1 MGNLFL
7 SNPRMGNL
15 FSFLFVIHLAAFV
28 VAAGTYFQP
37 WKLFTDT
44 RVEEALPQV
53 TATNVAP
60 KEATPDGADE
70 KIAKK
75 EEPLSSSKSS
85 TGATKVIESPEVL
98 AEGKF
103 ITHEHDTTG
112 SVKILKY
119 SDGSRIL
126 RIENLKTSNGPKLE
140 VWLTDAPVIE
150 GLDGWRVFDDG
161 KFINLGALK
170 GNIGS
175 QNYSIPSETILE
187 DYSSISIWCE
197 RFSVSF
203 GAAALRLP

>member
-1 MGNLFL
+1 MRIGISKKTLV
-7 SNPRMGNL
+7 
-15 FSFLFVIHLAAFV
+15 VISLVSVPFV

-44 RVEEALPQV
+44 RVEEALPKP
-53 TATNVAP
+53 TGTTVAP
-60 KEATPDGADE
+60 KDATTDETGE
-70 KIAKK
+70 KIAET
-75 EEPLSSSKSS
+75 EEPLSSSKSATDS
-85 TGATKVIESPEVL
+85 TEVVESPEVL

-103 ITHEHDTTG
+103 ITHEHATTG

-161 KFINLGALK
+161 KFLNLGALK

-175 QNYSIPSETILE
+175 QNYLIPSETNLD

-203 GAAALRLP
+203 GAAALRKS

>member
-1 MGNLFL
+1 MKFAISKKTRL
-7 SNPRMGNL
+7 
-15 FSFLFVIHLAAFV
+15 VISLV
-28 VAAGTYFQP
+28 SVSVIVSAGTYFQP

-44 RVEEALPQV
+44 RVEEALPRLMDTTV
-53 TATNVAP
+53 AT
-60 KEATPDGADE
+60 KDTTSE
-70 KIAKK
+70 KVNEEVVEK
-75 EEPLSSSKSS
+75 EEQLSGGKSATDS
-85 TGATKVIESPEVL
+85 TEVIDSPEVL

-103 ITHEHDTTG
+103 ITHEHATTG
-112 SVKILKY
+112 YVKILKY

-161 KFINLGALK
+161 KFFNLGALK

-175 QNYSIPSETILE
+175 QNYSIPSEINL
-187 DYSSISIWCE
+187 DDFSSISIWCE

-203 GAAALRLP
+203 GAAALRAP

>member
-1 MGNLFL
+1 
-7 SNPRMGNL
+7 
-15 FSFLFVIHLAAFV
+15 
-28 VAAGTYFQP
+28 VAL
-37 WKLFTDT
+37 KDEITD
-44 RVEEALPQV
+44 
-53 TATNVAP
+53 
-60 KEATPDGADE
+60 KDDE
-70 KIAKK
+70 KVAKN
-75 EEPLSSSKSS
+75 EESLSSSKS
-85 TGATKVIESPEVL
+85 ATDPTEVIDPPEVL
-98 AEGKF
+98 AEGNF
-103 ITHEHDTTG
+103 ITHEHATTG

-161 KFINLGALK
+161 RYINLGALK

-175 QNYSIPSETILE
+175 QNYSIPSEINLD

-203 GAAALRLP
+203 GAAVLQTP

>member
-1 MGNLFL
+1 MRIAISKKTLL
-7 SNPRMGNL
+7 
-15 FSFLFVIHLAAFV
+15 VISLV
-28 VAAGTYFQP
+28 SVPVIVSAGTYFQP

-44 RVEEALPQV
+44 RVEEALPQL
-53 TATNVAP
+53 TETTVAP
-60 KEATPDGADE
+60 KDEITDKDDE
-70 KIAKK
+70 KVAKN
-75 EEPLSSSKSS
+75 EEPLSSSKSATDS
-85 TGATKVIESPEVL
+85 TEVIDPPEVL

-103 ITHEHDTTG
+103 ITHEHATTG

-150 GLDGWRVFDDG
+150 GLDGWRMFDDG
-161 KFINLGALK
+161 KYINLGALR

-175 QNYSIPSETILE
+175 QNYSIPSEINLY

-203 GAAALRLP
+203 GAAALRSP

>member
-1 MGNLFL
+1 MRIAIRKKTLL
-7 SNPRMGNL
+7 
-15 FSFLFVIHLAAFV
+15 VISLV
-28 VAAGTYFQP
+28 SVPVIVSAGTYFQP

-44 RVEEALPQV
+44 RVEEALPQL
-53 TATNVAP
+53 TETTVAL
-60 KEATPDGADE
+60 KDEITDKDDE
-70 KIAKK
+70 KVAKN
-75 EEPLSSSKSS
+75 EESLSSGKS
-85 TGATKVIESPEVL
+85 ATDPTEVIDPPEVL
-98 AEGKF
+98 AEGNF
-103 ITHEHDTTG
+103 ITHEHATTG

-161 KFINLGALK
+161 RYINLGALK

-175 QNYSIPSETILE
+175 QNYSIPSEINLD

-203 GAAALRLP
+203 GAAVLQTP

>member
-1 MGNLFL
+1 MRIGISKKTLV
-7 SNPRMGNL
+7 
-15 FSFLFVIHLAAFV
+15 VISLASVPFV

-44 RVEEALPQV
+44 RVEEALPEL
-53 TATNVAP
+53 TETTVAP
-60 KEATPDGADE
+60 KDTTPDETGE
-70 KIAKK
+70 KMAEK
-75 EEPLSSSKSS
+75 EESLSSSKS
-85 TGATKVIESPEVL
+85 ATDSADVIESPEVL

-103 ITHEHDTTG
+103 ITHEHATTG

-126 RIENLKTSNGPKLE
+126 RMEKLKTSNGPKLE

-161 KFINLGALK
+161 KFFNLGALK

-175 QNYSIPSETILE
+175 QNYSIPSEINLDE
-187 DYSSISIWCE
+187 YSSISIWCE

-203 GAAALRLP
+203 GAAALRRP

>member
-1 MGNLFL
+1 M
-7 SNPRMGNL
+7 SIRVSKKMIV
-15 FSFLFVIHLAAFV
+15 VITLVLVPTF
-28 VAAGTYFQP
+28 VAAGIYFQP

-53 TATNVAP
+53 TETTVAP
-60 KEATPDGADE
+60 KDATPDGADE

-75 EEPLSSSKSS
+75 EEPLSSSKS
-85 TGATKVIESPEVL
+85 ATDATEVIESPEVL

-140 VWLTDAPVIE
+140 VWLTDAPVIQ

-175 QNYSIPSETILE
+175 QNYSIPSETNLD

>member
-1 MGNLFL
+1 MRIAIGKKTLL
-7 SNPRMGNL
+7 
-15 FSFLFVIHLAAFV
+15 VISLV
-28 VAAGTYFQP
+28 SVPVIVSVGTFFQP

-44 RVEEALPQV
+44 RVEEALPQLIEKTV
-53 TATNVAP
+53 AT
-60 KEATPDGADE
+60 KEVTPDKAD
-70 KIAKK
+70 AKVA
-75 EEPLSSSKSS
+75 EQDEPLPNDESAEDS
-85 TGATKVIESPEVL
+85 TEVIEAPEVL

-103 ITHEHDTTG
+103 ITHEHATTG

-150 GLDGWRVFDDG
+150 GLDGWRVVDDG

-175 QNYSIPSETILE
+175 QNYSIPSEINLDE
-187 DYSSISIWCE
+187 YSSISIWCE

>member
-1 MGNLFL
+1 MRIAISKKTLL
-7 SNPRMGNL
+7 
-15 FSFLFVIHLAAFV
+15 VISLV
-28 VAAGTYFQP
+28 SVTVIVSAGTYFQP

-44 RVEEALPQV
+44 RVEEALPQL
-53 TATNVAP
+53 TETTVAP
-60 KEATPDGADE
+60 KDEITDKDDE
-70 KIAKK
+70 KVAKN
-75 EEPLSSSKSS
+75 EEPLSSSKSATDS
-85 TGATKVIESPEVL
+85 TEVIDPPEVL

-103 ITHEHDTTG
+103 ITHEHATTG
-112 SVKILKY
+112 TVKILKY

-161 KFINLGALK
+161 KYINLGALR

-175 QNYSIPSETILE
+175 QNYSIPSEINLY

-203 GAAALRLP
+203 GAAALRTP

>member
-1 MGNLFL
+1 MRIAIGKKTLL
-7 SNPRMGNL
+7 
-15 FSFLFVIHLAAFV
+15 VISLV
-28 VAAGTYFQP
+28 SVPVIVSAGTYFQP

-44 RVEEALPQV
+44 RVEEALPQL
-53 TATNVAP
+53 TGKTVAP
-60 KEATPDGADE
+60 KEATPDKADE
-70 KIAKK
+70 KVTKK
-75 EEPLSSSKSS
+75 DEPRSSGESAEDS
-85 TGATKVIESPEVL
+85 TEVIEATEVL

-103 ITHEHDTTG
+103 ITHEHATTG
-112 SVKILKY
+112 SVKILQY

-170 GNIGS
+170 GNIGN
-175 QNYSIPSETILE
+175 QNYSIPSETNLE

-203 GAAALRLP
+203 GAAALRTP

>member
-1 MGNLFL
+1 MRIGISKKTLV
-7 SNPRMGNL
+7 
-15 FSFLFVIHLAAFV
+15 VISLVSLPFV

-44 RVEEALPQV
+44 RVEEALPKP
-53 TATNVAP
+53 TGTTVAP
-60 KEATPDGADE
+60 KDATTDETGE
-70 KIAKK
+70 KIAET
-75 EEPLSSSKSS
+75 EEPLSSSKSATDS
-85 TGATKVIESPEVL
+85 TEVVESTEVL

-103 ITHEHDTTG
+103 ITHEHATTG
-112 SVKILKY
+112 SVKILQY

-161 KFINLGALK
+161 KFLNLGALK

-175 QNYSIPSETILE
+175 QNYSIPSETNLD

>member
-1 MGNLFL
+1 MRIGISKKTLV
-7 SNPRMGNL
+7 
-15 FSFLFVIHLAAFV
+15 VISLVSVPFV

-44 RVEEALPQV
+44 RVEEALPKP
-53 TATNVAP
+53 TETTVAP
-60 KEATPDGADE
+60 RDANPGEADE
-70 KIAKK
+70 KIAET
-75 EEPLSSSKSS
+75 EEPLSSSKSATDS
-85 TGATKVIESPEVL
+85 TEVVESPEVL

-119 SDGSRIL
+119 SDGTRIL

-161 KFINLGALK
+161 KFLNLGALK

-175 QNYSIPSETILE
+175 QNYSISSETNLD

-203 GAAALRLP
+203 GAAALRKP

>member
-1 MGNLFL
+1 MRIAISKKTLL
-7 SNPRMGNL
+7 
-15 FSFLFVIHLAAFV
+15 VISLV
-28 VAAGTYFQP
+28 SVPVIVSAGTYFQP

-44 RVEEALPQV
+44 RVEEALPQL
-53 TATNVAP
+53 TETTVAP
-60 KEATPDGADE
+60 KDEITDKDDE
-70 KIAKK
+70 KVAKN
-75 EEPLSSSKSS
+75 EEPLSSSKSATDS
-85 TGATKVIESPEVL
+85 TEVIDPPEVL

-103 ITHEHDTTG
+103 ITHEHATTG

-161 KFINLGALK
+161 KYLNLGALR

-175 QNYSIPSETILE
+175 QNYSIPSEINLY

-203 GAAALRLP
+203 GAAALRTP

>member
-1 MGNLFL
+1 MRIGISKKTLVVMSLVSVPF
-7 SNPRMGNL
+7 
-15 FSFLFVIHLAAFV
+15 F

-44 RVEEALPQV
+44 RVEEALQQV
-53 TATNVAP
+53 TETTVAP
-60 KEATPDGADE
+60 KDVNPDEADE
-70 KIAKK
+70 KNPKK
-75 EEPLSSSKSS
+75 EEPLSSSKS
-85 TGATKVIESPEVL
+85 ATDATEVIESPELL

-103 ITHEHDTTG
+103 ISHEHATTG
-112 SVKILKY
+112 AVKILQY

-140 VWLTDAPVIE
+140 VWLTDAPVIQ
-150 GLDGWRVFDDG
+150 GVDGWRVFDDG

-175 QNYSIPSETILE
+175 QNYSIPSETNLE

>member
-1 MGNLFL
+1 MRIAISKKTLL
-7 SNPRMGNL
+7 
-15 FSFLFVIHLAAFV
+15 VISLV
-28 VAAGTYFQP
+28 SVPVIVSAGTYFQP

-44 RVEEALPQV
+44 RVEEALPQL
-53 TATNVAP
+53 TETTVAP
-60 KEATPDGADE
+60 KDEITDKDDE
-70 KIAKK
+70 KVAKN
-75 EEPLSSSKSS
+75 EEPLSSSKSATDS
-85 TGATKVIESPEVL
+85 TEVIDPPEVL

-103 ITHEHDTTG
+103 ITHEHATTG

-126 RIENLKTSNGPKLE
+126 RIEDLKTSNGPKLE

-161 KFINLGALK
+161 KYINLGALR

-175 QNYSIPSETILE
+175 QNYSIPSEINLY

-203 GAAALRLP
+203 GAAALRTP

>member
-1 MGNLFL
+1 MRIRL
-7 SNPRMGNL
+7 SKKTL
-15 FSFLFVIHLAAFV
+15 VVISMVSVPFV
-28 VAAGTYFQP
+28 VSAGTYFQP

-44 RVEEALPQV
+44 RVEEALPQLME
-53 TATNVAP
+53 TTETP
-60 KEATPDGADE
+60 KEATPDKTDKTDE
-70 KIAKK
+70 TGDKK
-75 EEPLSSSKSS
+75 DEPLSSGESTADSTEVVESS
-85 TGATKVIESPEVL
+85 EVL
-98 AEGKF
+98 AKGEF
-103 ITHEHDTTG
+103 ITHEHATTG

-126 RIENLKTSNGPKLE
+126 RIEKLKTSNGPKLE

-150 GLDGWRVFDDG
+150 GVDGWRVFDDG

-175 QNYSIPSETILE
+175 QNYSIPSEIELD

-203 GAAALRLP
+203 GAADLRKP

>member
-1 MGNLFL
+1 MRIRVSKKIL
-7 SNPRMGNL
+7 
-15 FSFLFVIHLAAFV
+15 VISSLVLVPTF

-53 TATNVAP
+53 TETTVAP
-60 KEATPDGADE
+60 KGASPEKADE
-70 KIAKK
+70 KIAEK
-75 EEPLSSSKSS
+75 EEPLSSSKS
-85 TGATKVIESPEVL
+85 ATDSADVIESPEVL

-175 QNYSIPSETILE
+175 QNYSISSETNLD

-203 GAAALRLP
+203 GAAALRIP

>member
-1 MGNLFL
+1 MRIGISKKTLV
-7 SNPRMGNL
+7 
-15 FSFLFVIHLAAFV
+15 VISLVSLPFF

-37 WKLFTDT
+37 WKLLTDS
-44 RVEEALPQV
+44 RVEEALPKP
-53 TATNVAP
+53 TETNVAP
-60 KEATPDGADE
+60 KDANPGEADE
-70 KIAKK
+70 KIA
-75 EEPLSSSKSS
+75 ETEQPLSNSKSATDS
-85 TGATKVIESPEVL
+85 TEVVGSPEVL

-119 SDGSRIL
+119 SDGTRIL

-175 QNYSIPSETILE
+175 QNYSIPNEIEL
-187 DYSSISIWCE
+187 DDHSSISIWCE

-203 GAAALRLP
+203 GAADLRKP

>member
-1 MGNLFL
+1 MRFGISKKTLV
-7 SNPRMGNL
+7 
-15 FSFLFVIHLAAFV
+15 VISLASVPFV

-44 RVEEALPQV
+44 RVEEALPEP
-53 TATNVAP
+53 TETTVAP
-60 KEATPDGADE
+60 KDTTPDETGE
-70 KIAKK
+70 KMAEK
-75 EEPLSSSKSS
+75 EESLSSSKS
-85 TGATKVIESPEVL
+85 ATDSADVIESPEVL

-103 ITHEHDTTG
+103 ITHEHATTG
-112 SVKILKY
+112 SVQILKY

-126 RIENLKTSNGPKLE
+126 RIEKLKTSNGPKLE

-161 KFINLGALK
+161 KFFNLGALK

-175 QNYSIPSETILE
+175 QNYSIPSEINLDE
-187 DYSSISIWCE
+187 YSSISIWCE

-203 GAAALRLP
+203 GAAALRRP

>member
-1 MGNLFL
+1 MRIGISKKTLV
-7 SNPRMGNL
+7 
-15 FSFLFVIHLAAFV
+15 VISLVSVPFA

-44 RVEEALPQV
+44 RVEEALPKP
-53 TATNVAP
+53 TETIDAP
-60 KEATPDGADE
+60 KDVNQSEADE
-70 KIAKK
+70 KIAEK
-75 EEPLSSSKSS
+75 EEPLSTSKSATDS
-85 TGATKVIESPEVL
+85 TEVVESSEVL
-98 AEGKF
+98 AKGKF

-119 SDGSRIL
+119 SNGTRIL

-175 QNYSIPSETILE
+175 QNYSIPSEIELD

-203 GAAALRLP
+203 GAAALRKS

>member
-1 MGNLFL
+1 MRFAISRKTRL
-7 SNPRMGNL
+7 
-15 FSFLFVIHLAAFV
+15 VISLV
-28 VAAGTYFQP
+28 SVSVIVSAGTYFQP

-44 RVEEALPQV
+44 RVEEALPRLMDTTV
-53 TATNVAP
+53 
-60 KEATPDGADE
+60 
-70 KIAKK
+70 
-75 EEPLSSSKSS
+75 
-85 TGATKVIESPEVL
+85 ATKDTTSEKDYEKVVDSPEVL

-103 ITHEHDTTG
+103 ITHEHATTG

-140 VWLTDAPVIE
+140 IWLTDAPVIE

-161 KFINLGALK
+161 KFFNLGALK

-175 QNYSIPSETILE
+175 QNYSIPSEINL
-187 DYSSISIWCE
+187 DDFSSISIWCE

-203 GAAALRLP
+203 GAAALRAP

>member
-1 MGNLFL
+1 MRIAISKKTLL
-7 SNPRMGNL
+7 
-15 FSFLFVIHLAAFV
+15 VISLV
-28 VAAGTYFQP
+28 SVPVIVSAGTYFQP

-44 RVEEALPQV
+44 RVEEALPQL
-53 TATNVAP
+53 TETTVAP
-60 KEATPDGADE
+60 KDEITDKDDE
-70 KIAKK
+70 KVAKN
-75 EEPLSSSKSS
+75 EEPLSSSKSATDS
-85 TGATKVIESPEVL
+85 TEVIYPPEVL

-103 ITHEHDTTG
+103 ITHEHATTG

-161 KFINLGALK
+161 KYINLGALR

-175 QNYSIPSETILE
+175 QNYSIPSEINLY

-203 GAAALRLP
+203 GAAALRTP

>member
-1 MGNLFL
+1 MRIGISRKTLVVMSLVSVPLF
-7 SNPRMGNL
+7 
-15 FSFLFVIHLAAFV
+15 

-37 WKLFTDT
+37 WKLLTDT
-44 RVEEALPQV
+44 RVEEALPKS
-53 TATNVAP
+53 TKTTVAP
-60 KEATPDGADE
+60 KDVTPDEAGE
-70 KIAKK
+70 KMTEKDDS
-75 EEPLSSSKSS
+75 LSSSEN
-85 TGATKVIESPEVL
+85 ATDSADVIESPEVL

-103 ITHEHDTTG
+103 ITHEHATTG
-112 SVKILKY
+112 SVKILQY

-161 KFINLGALK
+161 KFFNLGALK

-175 QNYSIPSETILE
+175 QNYSIPREIYLDE
-187 DYSSISIWCE
+187 YSSVSIWCE